1 MAHDNPAKSAPSP
14 TAWQRWE
21 PGSLDDAPIAAS
33 ANNAAAVPSAS
44 NAEPLE
50 TLRDEA
56 RQQGYQ
62 TGHQAGYADGR
73 EEGLRAGHA
82 EAEAALRE
90 QAEQLARALAGF
102 DDAASHLEQHVADEL
117 LALAL
122 EIARQ
127 VVGQAVQAQ
136 PRAILEVIHAALAE
150 LPLQHALIR
159 LHPQDVALVRE
170 LAGEQLAHAG
180 HRLHEDA
187 QLRRGDVLID
197 LGQTR
202 IDARLVTRWQRTVSA
217 LTQDADWLASDI
229 DPPAT

>member
-1 MAHDNPAKSAPSP
+1 MAHDNPAKPALSP

-21 PGSLDDAPIAAS
+21 PVSLDDPP
-33 ANNAAAVPSAS
+33 AAANANDAAAPSTPT
-44 NAEPLE
+44 AESLE
-50 TLRDEA
+50 KLRDEA
-56 RQQGYQ
+56 RRQGYQ
-62 TGHQAGYADGR
+62 AGHQVGYADGR

-82 EAEAALRE
+82 ETETALRE
-90 QAEQLARALAGF
+90 QAEKLTRALAGF
-102 DDAASHLEQHVADEL
+102 DDAASRLEQHVADEL

-127 VVGQAVQAQ
+127 VVGQAVRAQ

-159 LHPQDVALVRE
+159 LHPQDIALVRD

-187 QLRRGDVLID
+187 QLRRGDVLIE
-197 LGQTR
+197 LGQTQL
-202 IDARLVTRWQRTVSA
+202 DARLVTRWQRTVAA
-217 LTQDADWLASDI
+217 LTQDAGWLASDV
-229 DPPAT
+229 DPPTT

>member
-1 MAHDNPAKSAPSP
+1 MAHDNPTKPSPSP

-21 PGSLDDAPIAAS
+21 LGSLDDPPAAVN
-33 ANNAAAVPSAS
+33 ANDAAAPSTVATTES
-44 NAEPLE
+44 LE
-50 TLRDEA
+50 ALRDEA
-56 RQQGYQ
+56 RQLGYQ
-62 TGHQAGYADGR
+62 AGHQAGYADGR

-82 EAEAALRE
+82 ETEGALCE
-90 QAEQLARALAGF
+90 QAEKLARALAGF
-102 DDAASHLEQHVADEL
+102 DDAASRLEQHVADEL

-127 VVGQAVQAQ
+127 VVGQAVRAQ
-136 PRAILEVIHAALAE
+136 PRAILDVIHAALAE

-159 LHPQDVALVRE
+159 LHPQDAALVRE

-197 LGQTR
+197 IGQTQL
-202 IDARLVTRWQRTVSA
+202 DARLVTRWQRAVA
-217 LTQDADWLASDI
+217 AVTQDAGWLTSDI

>member
-1 MAHDNPAKSAPSP
+1 MTDHETSTPTSTPPSTP
-14 TAWQRWE
+14 PPAWQRWE
-21 PGSLDDAPIAAS
+21 PGDLSSPPRAGTSTAVSPAPTFADIEREREA
-33 ANNAAAVPSAS
+33 
-44 NAEPLE
+44 
-50 TLRDEA
+50 A

-62 TGHQAGYADGR
+62 AGFASGR
-73 EEGLRAGHA
+73 EEGLRAGYA

-90 QAEQLARALAGF
+90 QAEKLARVLADF

-159 LHPQDVALVRE
+159 LHPQDVALVRD
-170 LAGEQLAHAG
+170 LAREQLPHAG

-217 LTQDADWLASDI
+217 LTQDTDWLASNV